1 MAVLGTAVIEPRF
14 PQLQIL
20 EGTFQDLPV
29 GYVRSNRIH
38 RPNNFAIDSP
48 GIDLFICSIHTIQ
61 LYYDSTMNQVRNKV
75 WTRTALKNPH
85 RLGDKRR
92 RIQEMFSAI
101 AGTYDLLNHFLSL
114 NLDRR
119 WRRKAANLAQMKPGQ
134 KVLDL
139 CCGTGDLAITFA
151 ELYPALQVVVGVDF
165 VETMLDI
172 ATHKLRTH
180 RNKQNIDRCN
190 LPYIIW
196 LCSDVEC
203 LPFAD
208 RQFDCVSCAFGI
220 RNLQNL
226 LPGLRESF
234 RVLKSGGQL
243 VILEFAMPKHRWS
256 AWLYGG
262 YFRLV
267 LPLIG
272 SIIAKDAK
280 GAYHY
285 LPESVRSFSSAEEL
299 TETIRKAGFEAI
311 HVETLSGGIVAAY
324 VARKS

>member
-1 MAVLGTAVIEPRF
+1 
-14 PQLQIL
+14 
-20 EGTFQDLPV
+20 
-29 GYVRSNRIH
+29 
-38 RPNNFAIDSP
+38 
-48 GIDLFICSIHTIQ
+48 
-61 LYYDSTMNQVRNKV
+61 MNQAKNKV
-75 WTRTALKNPH
+75 WTRTALKDPH
-85 RLGDKRR
+85 RLGDKHR

-101 AGTYDLLNHFLSL
+101 AGTYDLLNHLLSL

-119 WRRKAANLAQMKPGQ
+119 WRRKAAKLAQMQPGQ

-139 CCGTGDLAITFA
+139 CCGTGDLAFTFA
-151 ELYPALQVVVGVDF
+151 EIYPALQVVIGVDF
-165 VETMLDI
+165 AEAMLIIANNKLHARLGKEDI
-172 ATHKLRTH
+172 G
-180 RNKQNIDRCN
+180 RCN
-190 LPYIIW
+190 LPYIKW
-196 LCSDVEC
+196 LCSDAEC

-226 LPGLRESF
+226 SPGLQESF
-234 RVLKSGGQL
+234 RVLKPSGRL
-243 VILEFAMPKHRWS
+243 VILEFAMPKNRLS
-256 AWLYGG
+256 AWLYAG

-285 LPESVRSFSSAEEL
+285 LPESVRSFRTAEEV
-299 TETIRKAGFEAI
+299 TETIRRAGFEAV

-324 VARKS
+324 VARKP